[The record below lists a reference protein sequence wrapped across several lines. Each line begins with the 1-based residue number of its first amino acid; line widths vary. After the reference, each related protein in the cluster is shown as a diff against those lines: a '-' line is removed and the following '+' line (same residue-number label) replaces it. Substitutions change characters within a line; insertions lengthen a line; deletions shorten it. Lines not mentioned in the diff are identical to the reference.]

1 MKNRARKPQNEED
14 KMAES
19 PVIIKKEIKVEKEF
33 SEIGV
38 AIAKMITVAN
48 SALEDG
54 FQAGQDIP
62 TVLMG
67 TYPELSKAM
76 EGIDKLGAAF
86 KENPVASLTGLILPI
101 LEAVEITRAK
111 SKAGVIKGNEVVKK

>member
-1 MKNRARKPQNEED
+1 
-14 KMAES
+14 MAEA
-19 PVIIKKEIKVEKEF
+19 PTIIKKEVRVEKEF

-67 TYPELSKAM
+67 TYPELSKAL
-76 EGIDKLGAAF
+76 EGIDKLGPAF
-86 KENPVASLTGLILPI
+86 KADPVASLTGLIMPI
-101 LEAVEITRAK
+101 LEAVQVTRAK
-111 SKAGVIKGNEVVKK
+111 SKAGEIKGNKVVPQK

>member
-1 MKNRARKPQNEED
+1 MKTETDNGQKKED
-14 KMAES
+14 KMVEGV
-19 PVIIKKEIKVEKEF
+19 VIIKKEIKVEKEF

-38 AIAKMITVAN
+38 AIAKMITVAD

-76 EGIDKLGAAF
+76 EGIDKLGPAF

-101 LEAVEITRAK
+101 LEAVQTTRAK